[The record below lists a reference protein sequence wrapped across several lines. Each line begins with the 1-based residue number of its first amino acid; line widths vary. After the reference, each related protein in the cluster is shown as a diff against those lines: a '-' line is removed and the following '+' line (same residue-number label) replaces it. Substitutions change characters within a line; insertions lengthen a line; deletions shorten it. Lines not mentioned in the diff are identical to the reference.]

1 MKTERIKIEKFK
13 AVENLEQ
20 QIGGKNILLIGDNG
34 VGKSSVIQF
43 IEIAL
48 GKQSNVPPNAEGK
61 GEIVFT
67 KNGQEVTVKLDF
79 RDGKPYIKVSGKGI
93 SIDNKKSAIADLFGA
108 IDFDID
114 EFVDLSKTKAGRKE
128 QVEIFKKFL
137 PLEVQSDLKTF
148 ENNVQNHFNDR
159 AEVNKEI
166 KRYEALVS
174 ANEMNSLLDTELV
187 KFTESDSAALMAEL
201 KKTQVDNEKVDKVID
216 GIEKRNEAVANF
228 DLQIEELENRILKI
242 KAEKE
247 GALKEIADGA
257 KWLKVNQKQPTDAI
271 EEQIKNASENNT
283 KHSKAQQLIKDRKTL
298 LELRENS
305 GELTALI
312 DSSREAIAN
321 AIREQDSPVD
331 GLTYDD
337 DQLIYNDLPVSP
349 DTLSTGEIMELGI
362 RLKMAEN
369 PELGM
374 LFIQRGESL
383 GQERLNRILELSKK
397 YDWQLIMEQVER
409 GKDKLTIEIFG
420 EETH

>member
-13 AVENLEQ
+13 AVENLEE
-20 QIGGKNILLIGDNG
+20 QINGKNILLIGDNG

-61 GEIVFT
+61 GEVVFL
-67 KNGQEVTVKLDF
+67 KDGQEVTVKLDF

-114 EFVDLSKTKAGRKE
+114 GFVDLSKTKAGRKE

-137 PLEVQSDLKTF
+137 PLEIQNDLKTF
-148 ENNVQNHFNDR
+148 EANVEKHFNER
-159 AEVNKEI
+159 ADVNKEV
-166 KRYEALVS
+166 KRYEAIIS
-174 ANEMNSLLDTELV
+174 ANEMNSLLDTELA

-201 KKTQVDNEKVDKVID
+201 QKIQADNTKIDKVIE
-216 GIEKRNEAVANF
+216 GIQKRNEEIENF
-228 DLQIEELENRILKI
+228 DLRIASLEEQILKL

-247 GALKEIADGA
+247 GTLKQIADGE
-257 KWLKVNQKQPTDAI
+257 KWLKVNVKQPTEAI
-271 EEQIKNASENNT
+271 EEQIRNASENNT
-283 KHSKAQQLIKDRKTL
+283 KHAKAQQLIKDRKIL
-298 LELRENS
+298 ADLKENS

-331 GLTYDD
+331 GLTYDEE
-337 DQLIYNDLPVSP
+337 QLIYNGLPVSP

-369 PELGM
+369 PELGI

-409 GKDKLTIEIFG
+409 GKDKLTVEIFG
-420 EETH
+420 E